1 MLIIDSNNKF
11 KKFFDI
17 LLFMEDNYST
27 KTQLDDIL
35 KNSKE
40 EKKYTSS
47 IIEETLKRAEMDEN
61 YRINNKDYLEELEKL
76 DKIIKEYLQ
85 LLPPVETLVKKI
97 NELDS
102 KENEKYWYRFKDVV
116 IRSIIAYLKY
126 FEVFERRELSQQA
139 YQKKINDL
147 CEATSYLSSVLY
159 PLYEKYFLKEVW
171 NNFMEPYLTLEDSI
185 KEVSNKL
192 EEGIINL
199 LDGSEWYKKY
209 FEKLIY
215 N

>member
-1 MLIIDSNNKF
+1 
-11 KKFFDI
+11 
-17 LLFMEDNYST
+17 MEDNYST